1 MFIQSRKIIKKN
13 GGNGSPKKTKKKAHV
28 ECVEDDEM
36 CARATTDIQ
45 EEILYKLFKGEAVP
59 DSDISAYFKCGSAKI
74 HKCVTSLQGTYPS
87 LKDSIK
93 KMGGQGNFD
102 FYFQIDDE
110 TKRIELKTGKS
121 TATLEKLTK
130 KPWSPYGQFFQGFL
144 KESKD
149 YGESKRADIINFAKP
164 LIKQWYEVV
173 IVGDLMKRYKI
184 TDPIDFAS
192 YYYLMFQSSST
203 AAKQYNNPKLALG
216 ARKLFK
222 LFHESGICGKGK
234 KVKNPGEKMYISRL
248 WKEFA
253 NAFIKANKLTD
264 AQMLSIINSSLSQKD
279 IWFCTTK
286 TNAFIIEGPRCLS
299 VKFKNI
305 TEGNDV
311 ITMIYEAELKKP
323 SEAESYIVNIEFR
336 LTWRNCSQGIHNLAF
351 QIS

>member
-1 MFIQSRKIIKKN
+1 MYARTRKTKN
-13 GGNGSPKKTKKKAHV
+13 QFGGNAAPKKTKRARA
-28 ECVEDDEM
+28 ECAEDDEM
-36 CARATTDIQ
+36 CARETTDIQ
-45 EEILYKLFKGEAVP
+45 EEILYKLLKDEAVL
-59 DSDISAYFKCGSAKI
+59 DSDISTYFKCGAAKI
-74 HKCVTSLQGTYPS
+74 HTLVANLHGQYPS
-87 LKDSIK
+87 LKGTIK
-93 KMGGQGNFD
+93 KMGGQANFD
-102 FYFQIDDE
+102 FYFEKDGA

-121 TATLEKLTK
+121 TSTLEKLTK
-130 KPWSPYGQFFQGFL
+130 KPWSAYGQFFQGFL

-164 LIKQWYEVV
+164 LIRRWYDEI
-173 IVGDLMKRYKI
+173 IVGDLMKRYNI
-184 TDPIDFAS
+184 SDPIDFAS

-234 KVKNPGEKMYISRL
+234 KVTNPSEKEYISRL
-248 WKEFA
+248 WKKFA
-253 NAFIKANKLTD
+253 NDFVKANKLSD

-279 IWFCTTK
+279 LWICTTK
-286 TNAFIIEGPRCLS
+286 NNAFIIEGPRCLS

-311 ITMIYEAELKKP
+311 ITAIYEAELKKP
-323 SEAESYIVNIEFR
+323 SEAESYSVNIEFR